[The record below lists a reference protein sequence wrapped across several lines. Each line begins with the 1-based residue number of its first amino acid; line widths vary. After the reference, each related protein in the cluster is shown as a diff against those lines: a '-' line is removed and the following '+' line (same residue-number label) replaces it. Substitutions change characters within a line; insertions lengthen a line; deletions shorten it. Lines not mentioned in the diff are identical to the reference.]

1 MYFLNENVKPKH
13 PAKGIKH
20 EFAHPAT
27 NLQKIQSICT
37 TNIQSRKPRLRASL
51 QTKGSDSLIHKV

>member
-20 EFAHPAT
+20 EFDLSPHIQLPICRKYSQYAPQT
-27 NLQKIQSICT
+27 YNQENLDWEQVY
-37 TNIQSRKPRLRASL
+37 RP
-51 QTKGSDSLIHKV
+51 KGQIL